1 MSVEDLFLN
10 SKKKIPMV
18 TNSSHPKRNSCRGI
32 IKHLNSTS
40 RNSWGLGT
48 HLWDIGVKPFIA
60 MVPKLGGVRVT
71 LLDTPG
77 WKLIHGPLVK
87 GDEPILGFCIIFK
100 WKDVSFRG
108 VYVYFFPS
116 CLWNLSWV
124 FKNDGNL
131 HPMVESNKNP
141 QESGGQDQFSDL
153 DLNWSRLWL
162 VLLRNK
168 GWRVCFR
175 CLKRKKS
182 FFSFF

>member
-71 LLDTPG
+71 LLDSPG

-108 VYVYFFPS
+108 GVLLFFPI
-116 CLWNLSWV
+116 LSLKP
-124 FKNDGNL
+124 FMGFQKRRKFAPDGRIQQK
-131 HPMVESNKNP
+131 S
-141 QESGGQDQFSDL
+141 
-153 DLNWSRLWL
+153 SRKWRPRSI
-162 VLLRNK
+162 LRSRSK
-168 GWRVCFR
+168 LISFVTCFAA
-175 CLKRKKS
+175 
-182 FFSFF
+182 